1 MKSLLVLILFLI
13 PACSLTVIDSANNK
27 ESIQNV
33 KKRPAVDKSIL
44 PITYQIE
51 GFSSCPL
58 NSESLQTIVDIH
70 NGVLKP
76 KSEEAKKINN
86 LPMSNKEMGQWYKL
100 FGDLESAYIPS
111 VLTEFDHK
119 DVYFF
124 IFDGTW
130 NDKDSDMPKTIP
142 AKLYDQLNELETR
155 NPRVNTYYYPG
166 VGTRTNIVKKIIDG
180 TTGNGAVDKANN
192 ALDQLKKIVN
202 SSGDAPH
209 IYAIGFSRG
218 AATARHFINLVDEYY
233 NNEKIIGAPSL
244 TLFSEPRIYAM
255 LFDTVATGQ
264 LDKLNLDIP
273 MSVTSV
279 VHLVATSEQ
288 RIYFPV
294 VRVNKSENERTGV
307 NKIYEFDLPGVHSDI
322 GGGYGDALEELS
334 YLFASKWLEKQGLYI
349 NVHDSGVQEL
359 LNMGKNDSRWLKIGK
374 PDDSGTR
381 ESLELEHQ
389 KDKNEGLVDIAKSK
403 DDIVKNFNEL
413 ITGLSL
419 EVIAAKQELKKLEQ
433 EHASG
438 KIEKFKGLA
447 LNTYLNGNQLIVRT
461 NCPDDVSVNMEEGS
475 IDVLKYPF
483 IYLTS
488 QYINNMRMSYGL
500 INFYSSHDRNDFTE
514 VDVDQ

>member
-1 MKSLLVLILFLI
+1 M
-13 PACSLTVIDSANNK
+13 
-27 ESIQNV
+27 
-33 KKRPAVDKSIL
+33 
-44 PITYQIE
+44 
-51 GFSSCPL
+51 
-58 NSESLQTIVDIH
+58 
-70 NGVLKP
+70 
-76 KSEEAKKINN
+76 
-86 LPMSNKEMGQWYKL
+86 
-100 FGDLESAYIPS
+100 
-111 VLTEFDHK
+111 
-119 DVYFF
+119 
-124 IFDGTW
+124 
-130 NDKDSDMPKTIP
+130 
-142 AKLYDQLNELETR
+142 
-155 NPRVNTYYYPG
+155 
-166 VGTRTNIVKKIIDG
+166 
-180 TTGNGAVDKANN
+180 
-192 ALDQLKKIVN
+192 
-202 SSGDAPH
+202 
-209 IYAIGFSRG
+209 
-218 AATARHFINLVDEYY
+218 
-233 NNEKIIGAPSL
+233 
-244 TLFSEPRIYAM
+244 FSEPRIYAM

-500 INFYSSHDRNDFTE
+500 INFYSSYDRNDFTE